1 MSNEPGLLPK
11 VAAGRLADIR
21 PYTKSADAVLH

>member
-1 MSNEPGLLPK
+1 VLADPEWASK

-21 PYTKSADAVLH
+21 PYAKSADAVLL